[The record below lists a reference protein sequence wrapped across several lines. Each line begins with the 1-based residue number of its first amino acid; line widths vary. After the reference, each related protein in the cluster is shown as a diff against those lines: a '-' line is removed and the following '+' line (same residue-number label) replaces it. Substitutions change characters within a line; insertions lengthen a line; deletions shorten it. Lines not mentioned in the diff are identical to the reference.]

1 MGPMLDMLKID
12 LGIKSTTA
20 YDDRLI
26 RYLNYSHQE
35 VQSKGVI
42 LDVEDGRDQELIV
55 MYAAWLWRRRNTGEG
70 MPRMLRYAL
79 NNRLIGHVGTG
90 GMGDGW
96 CN

>member
-12 LGIKSTTA
+12 IGIKGTTA

-26 RYLNYSHQE
+26 QYLNYASQE
-35 VQSKGVI
+35 IQGKGITLNVT
-42 LDVEDGRDQELIV
+42 DGRDQELVV
-55 MYAAWLWRRRNTGEG
+55 MYAGWLWRRRKTGEG

-79 NNRLIGHVGTG
+79 NNRLIGRVGKG
-90 GMGDGW
+90 ENNGQ